1 MTKLRIVATGAIAAL
16 LFTGCLDSFV
26 GAECADGFRESGG
39 TCVPGAADS
48 GADGSMDGGV
58 PDGGDAS
65 MDSAVVDGGDAG
77 DAAPDSSA
85 RDGGDASTDSGS
97 IDAGDGGGA
106 DGGVGCDLGEVLCS
120 MECVRIDSDPRHCGG
135 CDMPCAMRDV
145 CSGGACVRV
154 CRAPEEICDGRCFDP
169 SVSNDPDNCG
179 SCGNRCA
186 SGLCTLGSCV
196 DATAGHVV
204 LVGHDYETSRPGVD
218 RVAGNSVFLA
228 TGSPVEV
235 VVWEGTATAA
245 SIAGVDR
252 AVDRVAAERGRS
264 WNRIVTPLDK
274 ILHEL
279 ARADVLLIYPQAAST
294 DMELT
299 DAGAMLSVGVRS
311 FLRLGG
317 SVVVFDTPTAAN
329 AGTWQFLTGGG
340 FMSVSGLTDITG
352 ASVAVTAPG
361 DAIAVGV
368 PLTYAAE
375 TNSVRFDSTEPEVVG
390 HVDGPVVLHTV
401 PLP

>member
-1 MTKLRIVATGAIAAL
+1 MTKAQRVAAAAVASAAAFL
-16 LFTGCLDSFV
+16 LTGCLESFV
-26 GAECADGFRESGG
+26 GAECADGFRESAG
-39 TCVPGAADS
+39 TCVPAAGDA
-48 GADGSMDGGV
+48 GTDGSMDGGA

-65 MDSAVVDGGDAG
+65 MDSAVADAADAG
-77 DAAPDSSA
+77 DASMDSNVG
-85 RDGGDASTDSGS
+85 DGGDASTDSG
-97 IDAGDGGGA
+97 GTDGGA
-106 DGGVGCDLGEVLCS
+106 GCDLGEVLCG

-135 CDMPCAMRDV
+135 CDMPCDMRDV

-169 SVSNDPDNCG
+169 GVSNDPDNCG

-204 LVGHDYETSRPGVD
+204 LIGHDYQTSRPGVD

-245 SIAGVDR
+245 SIAGVDG
-252 AVDRVAAERGRS
+252 AIDAVAAERGRS
-264 WNRIVTPLDK
+264 WNRIVTSLDK

-279 ARADVLLIYPQAAST
+279 DRADVLLVYPQAAST

-299 DAGAMLSVGVRS
+299 DAGALLSVGVRN

-352 ASVAVTAPG
+352 ASVSVTAPG

-375 TNSVRFDSTEPEVVG
+375 TMSVHFDSPEPEVVG
-390 HVDGPVVLHTV
+390 HVDGPVVLHSV